1 MAIGRTFD
9 ARIKYEQFYLIMS
22 FFNEFPVRS
31 FFFLFITG
39 MLLCWPWAMATI
51 LLSLTYF
58 WIKFGHLL
66 SLVLIYLRFPSF
78 FLFRPEKCQ
87 PKWFSLF
94 YLGELEPKLPAILWM
109 LTFSQCSR
117 SASYTMLEQTKHF
130 HFMRCNKNGDTPT
143 KTHQILRPCSY
154 IFRLFQ

>member
-9 ARIKYEQFYLIMS
+9 ARIKYEQFNLIMS
-22 FFNEFPVRS
+22 FFNEFPVCS
-31 FFFLFITG
+31 FFFS
-39 MLLCWPWAMATI
+39 LLLVCYSVDHEQWATI

-66 SLVLIYLRFPSF
+66 SLVLIYLRFPSI

-109 LTFSQCSR
+109 LTFSQCS
-117 SASYTMLEQTKHF
+117 ASYTMLEQTIHF